1 MTATAQPFIGE
12 TFIVHLGLIGSL
24 SEEDKLALLSIKGE
38 IRDLKRGEDI
48 LKDGDRPPHSVVVI
62 SGLLQRYTLGPEGQR
77 QIHSF
82 YLPTD
87 TPCLEAIHIGV
98 MDNNLGAL
106 APSRVGIVPIPELL
120 RVMELHPN
128 LNALMWRETLV
139 QASILRAWLMRN
151 SQTQG
156 HERMAHLFCETA
168 IRAKA
173 AGLAQGNT
181 FDLPITQQDLGD
193 ALGMSLVHV
202 NRTLMLL
209 RATGAVEFRG
219 GKLTVMDW
227 EQLVEIAQ
235 FDGSYLHLCETYHM

>member
-1 MTATAQPFIGE
+1 MTAVAQLTIGE
-12 TFIVHLGLIGSL
+12 TFILHLGLIGSL
-24 SEEDKLALLSIKGE
+24 SEEDKQALLSIQGE
-38 IRDLKRGEDI
+38 IRDLKRGEDV
-48 LKDGDRPPHSVVVI
+48 LKDGDRPRHSVVVI

-87 TPCLEAIHIGV
+87 TPCLEAIHIRV

-106 APSRVGIVPIPELL
+106 APSRVGVVPIPELL
-120 RVMELHPN
+120 RVMAAQPN

-139 QASILRAWLMRN
+139 QASILRAWLQRN
-151 SQTQG
+151 SQTEAHQ
-156 HERMAHLFCETA
+156 RLAHLFCETA

-181 FDLPITQQDLGD
+181 FDLPITQEDLGD
-193 ALGMSLVHV
+193 GLGISLVHV

-219 GKLTVMDW
+219 GKLTIMNW

-235 FDGSYLHLCETYHM
+235 FDGSYLHLGESYHL

>member
-1 MTATAQPFIGE
+1 MAQPLIGE
-12 TFIVHLGLIGSL
+12 TFILHLGLIGHL
-24 SEEDKLALLSIKGE
+24 SEEDKQALLSLEGE
-38 IRDLKRGEDI
+38 IRDLKRGEDV
-48 LKDGDRPPHSVVVI
+48 LQDGERPPHSVVVI

-106 APSRVGIVPIPELL
+106 APTRVGLVPIPELL
-120 RVMELHPN
+120 RVIEAHPN

-139 QASILRAWLMRN
+139 QAAILRAWLMRN

-156 HERMAHLFCETA
+156 HERMAHLFCEIMT
-168 IRAKA
+168 RAKA
-173 AGLAQGNT
+173 AGLAKEDT
-181 FDLPITQQDLGD
+181 CDLPITQEDLGD
-193 ALGMSLVHV
+193 ALGLSLVHV

-209 RATGAVEFRG
+209 RTTGSVEFRG
-219 GKLTVMDW
+219 GKLTVRNW
-227 EQLVEIAQ
+227 EQLVEIAE
-235 FDGSYLHLCETYHM
+235 FDGSYLHLRETGTA